1 MDKPRQSFRCLHL
14 YLELDNPSP
23 LRYQSTLISA
33 SNYSD
38 DVGVPEPVES
48 LPQLQ
53 VNAQQTEQ
61 NSSENAPRLLR
72 WIRALKRENKTFKSE
87 DSMRLVTF
95 LRKNQQR
102 IGLMGPQEQV
112 IDLSEINRRYLK
124 GGNPPFLASMQ
135 AFIEAGP
142 KALQVARKAE
152 KYVAAKSPDELKK
165 LLQTGAL
172 LKPSQTKLMSPI
184 PKPNKNVVML
194 GVNYREHVD
203 EGAKARSLE
212 IKYPEWPV
220 FFTKPATSVIGH
232 LGKVIH
238 HRATD
243 RLDWEVELAV
253 IMGRRGRDIPKD
265 KAYDYVFGY
274 TVCLDMTARDLQRKH
289 GQWFKGKSLDTFC
302 PIGPWIVH
310 KSALP
315 DPQQVRLICR
325 VNGEVMQDGNTRD
338 MIFDIPTTIESL
350 SSGMTLEPG
359 DIISTGTPS
368 GVGFART
375 PPVFLKPGDKVEG
388 EVEGVGTLRVEIAEA

>member
-1 MDKPRQSFRCLHL
+1 
-14 YLELDNPSP
+14 
-23 LRYQSTLISA
+23 
-33 SNYSD
+33 
-38 DVGVPEPVES
+38 
-48 LPQLQ
+48 
-53 VNAQQTEQ
+53 
-61 NSSENAPRLLR
+61 
-72 WIRALKRENKTFKSE
+72 
-87 DSMRLVTF
+87 MRFVTF
-95 LRKNQQR
+95 LKKNEQR
-102 IGLMGPQEQV
+102 IGLMGPHDQI
-112 IDLSEINRRYLK
+112 IDLAELNRRYLK
-124 GGNPPFLASMQ
+124 DGNAPIFASMQ
-135 AFIEAGP
+135 SFIEAGA
-142 KALQVARKAE
+142 KAVQAARKAE
-152 KYVAAKSPDELKK
+152 KYVAGKNPEELKK
-165 LLQTGAL
+165 IAQAGAL
-172 LKPSQTKLMSPI
+172 VKASQARLAAPI
-184 PKPNKNVVML
+184 PWPKKNVVML

-203 EGAKARSLE
+203 EGAKARDIEL
-212 IKYPEWPV
+212 KYPEHPV

-232 LGKVIH
+232 MGKVIH
-238 HRATD
+238 HPATE

-253 IMGRRGRDIPKD
+253 VMGRRGRDIPKD

-274 TVCLDMTARDLQRKH
+274 TICLDMTARDLQRKH

-315 DPQQVRLICR
+315 DPQQLRLVCR

-388 EVEGVGTLRVEIAEA
+388 EVEGIGTLEIVVAEP